1 MPHSARHMSPAST
14 HSAGP
19 RRAILL
25 FATSASVLAH
35 EILLMR
41 MLSFAFWH
49 HFASMVIS
57 ISLLGFGAAGAFLF
71 LAYERV
77 ERDPDG
83 FLALLAAGAA
93 VSFPASLVLFSAS
106 GLDPLQLVWQPGE
119 WLNMAWAYLAL
130 SIPFLFAGGI
140 VGTVLS
146 RAGER
151 TPRMY
156 AADLGGA
163 GAGALA
169 VVPALWLASP
179 WALLPA
185 LGAVLLPAS
194 LPCARAAASP
204 ARAFLALGLSA
215 AMVAAGAATVSLA
228 PRVHEAK
235 GLPQALA
242 FPDARIEALRLSPQ
256 GLVHVV
262 GSRYIHHLPGL
273 SLRYGEVTDEPL
285 PDQRGL
291 FLDGAG
297 AGSITRYTGK
307 REERLPLDYTT
318 TSLPFHVR
326 PQERALVVGAGGG
339 ADILLALHHGVPEID
354 ALEANSQVASLMTG
368 PMAAYSG
375 RLFERP
381 GVRLIVDEARR
392 YLEGP
397 GKKYD
402 LIQLSGGGSFGAA
415 SGGLYAAAEEYLF
428 TIEAFEA
435 FLGRLSEKGILAVTR
450 YLKVPPRDSLRVLA
464 TALEALRRSGVTRP
478 ERYILFIRSW
488 STTTILVGKTPFSP
502 EEAAAAAAF
511 CDRRGFDTV
520 FYPGMTP
527 DHANRYDILP
537 RPWFYE
543 GALAL
548 CGPDPESFV
557 KAYLYDVAPRSD
569 DRPYFSRFFRWNRAA
584 EMFGHLRREWL
595 SRVESGYVFLLATL
609 VQATVA
615 GAVLILL
622 PLLFLGRRASKAG
635 SAASPFRKST
645 FRTLSYFALPG
656 FGFMF
661 FEMTFIPKFT
671 LLLAHPVYAAAVV
684 LSVVLVF
691 AGLGSLALTRLGDGS
706 ARLLWAGVAAL
717 GLWLGAMGLGG
728 DRLIQIALAW
738 NGPARLAVA
747 VGCLALPAFLLG
759 WPFPLGL
766 REVSRYRPRL
776 APWAW
781 GVNGCASVMGA
792 VLGKCLAMDLGFRA
806 LMVVAWVLY
815 LLAAVLFPGRARK
828 KSP

>member
-1 MPHSARHMSPAST
+1 MNPAPT
-14 HSAGP
+14 HSSGP

-77 ERDPDG
+77 KRDTDG
-83 FLALLAAGAA
+83 LLVLLAAGAA
-93 VSFPASLVLFSAS
+93 VAFPGSLVLFRAS
-106 GLDPLQLVWQPGE
+106 GLDPLQLVWRSGE

-130 SIPFLFAGGI
+130 SLPFLFAGGI

-169 VVPALWLASP
+169 VVPALWSVPP
-179 WALLPA
+179 WTLLPV
-185 LGAVLLPAS
+185 LGALLLPAS

-204 ARAFLALGLSA
+204 ARACLALGLSA
-215 AMVAAGAATVSLA
+215 AVLAAGGATVSLA
-228 PRVHEAK
+228 PRVHETK
-235 GLPQALA
+235 ELPQTLA
-242 FPDARIEALRLSPQ
+242 FPDARIEALRLSPL

-262 GSRYIHHLPGL
+262 GSRFIHNVPGL
-273 SLRYGEVTDEPL
+273 SLRYGEITDEPL
-285 PDQRGL
+285 PGQKGL

-297 AGSITRYTGK
+297 AGSITRYTGR
-307 REERLPLDYTT
+307 REETLPLDYTT
-318 TSLPFHVR
+318 AALPFHVR
-326 PQERALVVGAGGG
+326 PAERALVVGAGGG
-339 ADILLALHHGVPEID
+339 ADVLLALHHGVSEID
-354 ALEANSQVASLMTG
+354 ALEANSRVASLMTG
-368 PMAAYSG
+368 PIADYSG
-375 RLFERP
+375 GLFERP

-392 YLEGP
+392 YVQGR

-402 LIQLSGGGSFGAA
+402 LIQLSGGASFGAA
-415 SGGLYAAAEEYLF
+415 SGGLHAAAEEYLF

-435 FLGRLSEKGILAVTR
+435 FLGRLNEKGVLAVTR
-450 YLKVPPRDSLRVLA
+450 YLKAPPRDSLRVLA
-464 TALEALRRSGVTRP
+464 TALEALRRYGVNRP
-478 ERYILFIRSW
+478 GQCILFIRSW
-488 STTTILVGKTPFSP
+488 STTTIVVGKTPFLP
-502 EEAAAAAAF
+502 EETAAAVVF
-511 CDRRGFDTV
+511 CDQRSFDTV
-520 FYPGMTP
+520 FYPDITP
-527 DHANRYDILP
+527 DRINRYDILP

-548 CGPDPESFV
+548 CGPDSESFLD
-557 KAYLYDVAPRSD
+557 AYLYDVAPRSD
-569 DRPYFSRFFRWNRAA
+569 DRPYFSRFFRWDRAS

-595 SRVESGYVFLLATL
+595 PRVESGYVFLLATL
-609 VQATVA
+609 IQATLA
-615 GAVLILL
+615 GAALILL
-622 PLLFLGRRASKAG
+622 PLLFLGRRASKTV
-635 SAASPFRKST
+635 STDSQRRMST
-645 FRTLSYFALPG
+645 FRVLAYFAMPG

-684 LSVVLVF
+684 LSAVLVF
-691 AGLGSLALTRLGDGS
+691 AGLGSLSLARLGHGG
-706 ARLLWAGVAAL
+706 ARLLWIGGVVL
-717 GLWLGAMGLGG
+717 GLWIGAMALAG

-738 NGPARLAVA
+738 NGFARLSVA

-766 REVSRYRPRL
+766 RELSRSRPAL

-792 VLGKCLAMDLGFRA
+792 VLGKCLAMDMGFRA
-806 LMVVAWVLY
+806 VMVVAWLLY
-815 LLAAVLFPGRARK
+815 LIAAALFPGNARER
-828 KSP
+828 SP